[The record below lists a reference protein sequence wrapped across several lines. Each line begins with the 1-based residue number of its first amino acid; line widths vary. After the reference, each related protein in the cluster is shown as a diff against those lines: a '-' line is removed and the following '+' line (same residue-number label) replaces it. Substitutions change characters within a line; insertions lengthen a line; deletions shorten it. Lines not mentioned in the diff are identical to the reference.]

1 MACSNSITIFLITE
15 VTLHGGSGPHEGN
28 VFVKGRPVCHD
39 SWDDVDA
46 GVVCRSFSEL
56 IALRLNINLISASMP
71 KSKKIRE
78 ILPKLKKL

>member
-1 MACSNSITIFLITE
+1 MACSYSFANFLITE

-71 KSKKIRE
+71 KSKKLLQQYEKIGE
-78 ILPKLKKL
+78 A